1 MDKRKNSEEIDRN
14 RYDNYLA
21 VKDLRANEILT
32 SKQIQEILKECD
44 IPTSYAY
51 LSRILQTNMFV
62 RVAANKYK
70 FNQTNFN
77 FNDFAKTLR
86 DSRNYWKEKKE
97 ARKQKIVPLN
107 EQQKE
112 ERFVKELLKTGR
124 YRIQKLIQV
133 PVTIME
139 DRWVDVKEN

>member
-1 MDKRKNSEEIDRN
+1 MDKRKNSEEIDRR

-21 VKDLRANEILT
+21 AKDVRGNEILT
-32 SKQIQEILKECD
+32 SKQIEEILKDCD
-44 IPTSYAY
+44 IPSSYAY

-62 RVAANKYK
+62 RVAPNKYK

-77 FNDFAKTLR
+77 FNDFAKVLKESR
-86 DSRNYWKEKKE
+86 DYWKGKKE
-97 ARKQKIVPLN
+97 ARKEKLVPLN

-112 ERFVKELLKTGR
+112 DRFVKELLSTGR
-124 YRIQKLIQV
+124 YRIQKLIKV

-139 DRWVDVKEN
+139 DRWVDVNEN